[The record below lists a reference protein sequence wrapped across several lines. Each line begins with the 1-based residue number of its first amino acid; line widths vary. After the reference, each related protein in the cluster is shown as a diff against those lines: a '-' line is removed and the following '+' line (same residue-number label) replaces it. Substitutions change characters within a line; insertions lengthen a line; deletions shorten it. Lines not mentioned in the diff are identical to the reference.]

1 MTSRPV
7 IYVDTS
13 ALAAVLI
20 DQPESPALADWLDQ
34 TSALLVS
41 SDLAETELRRIA
53 IREGLEQ
60 SDVTSILDGV
70 ALAAL
75 DRAVY
80 RNAGLLPMPYLRTL
94 DALHLQAAVRLDAS
108 AVLTYDRRLTA
119 AARSVGL
126 DVIAPGA
133 TP

>member
-41 SDLAETELRRIA
+41 S
-53 IREGLEQ
+53 
-60 SDVTSILDGV
+60 
-70 ALAAL
+70 
-75 DRAVY
+75 AVY
-80 RNAGLLPMPYLRTL
+80 LIFAVGLSLTLPSGLL
-94 DALHLQAAVRLDAS
+94 
-108 AVLTYDRRLTA
+108 
-119 AARSVGL
+119 G
-126 DVIAPGA
+126 GW
-133 TP
+133 